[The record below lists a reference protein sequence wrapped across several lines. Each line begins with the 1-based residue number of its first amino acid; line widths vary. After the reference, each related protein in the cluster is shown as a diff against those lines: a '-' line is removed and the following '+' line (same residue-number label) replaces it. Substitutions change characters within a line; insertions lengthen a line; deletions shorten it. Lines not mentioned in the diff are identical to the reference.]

1 MQFALRDFS
10 ITDPWTGRIHRRE
23 LTRQF
28 SSLVFGIIE
37 FRSSPWTR
45 DGIIDFNFNFLTIK
59 TVVLAVSAKLM
70 VVAVVVLVS
79 NVPRGKMFTR
89 GRETSEK
96 FNIGLLERMVRRKQP
111 QNWNRRLYRDR
122 IKPPQYNTREIF
134 IVREYKSLFYPA
146 AWVVVELRKLLTRSS
161 RFSRQIHSLSS
172 SPKSPRLAIHFFP
185 RRRSK
190 GKEEYRIPIIDFLI
204 NSSIG
209 NEIRTRRSK
218 SDTRSLARYI

>member
-45 DGIIDFNFNFLTIK
+45 DRIIDFNFNFLTIK

-161 RFSRQIHSLSS
+161 RYFHGKSTLFRVPQNPRDSRFIFSL
-172 SPKSPRLAIHFFP
+172 
-185 RRRSK
+185 
-190 GKEEYRIPIIDFLI
+190 GEEAKARKNIEYQ
-204 NSSIG
+204 SSI
-209 NEIRTRRSK
+209 S
-218 SDTRSLARYI
+218 

>member
-1 MQFALRDFS
+1 M
-10 ITDPWTGRIHRRE
+10 
-23 LTRQF
+23 
-28 SSLVFGIIE
+28 
-37 FRSSPWTR
+37 
-45 DGIIDFNFNFLTIK
+45 
-59 TVVLAVSAKLM
+59 LAVSAKLM

-161 RFSRQIHSLSS
+161 RYFHGKSTLFRVPQNPRDSRFIFSLGEEGKARKNIEYQSS
-172 SPKSPRLAIHFFP
+172 ISQLI
-185 RRRSK
+185 RRSGMK
-190 GKEEYRIPIIDFLI
+190 FVHGGAKAIPEAWRDIYRACI
-204 NSSIG
+204 
-209 NEIRTRRSK
+209 
-218 SDTRSLARYI
+218 